1 VIYFNCAHRWASA
14 ISLDQ
19 KIHSHRD
26 RGVAMNDRQIKM
38 PAKKKTAIRE
48 EEDVEI
54 VSQRQKPDVGRY
66 LLPLDRQ
73 TKGSFHTSEDAQ
85 AAALEIKKAFPVLQV
100 SIYDRVTSSHTLV
113 KVS

>member
-1 VIYFNCAHRWASA
+1 VRTVGLRQSRWIKKFTATA
-14 ISLDQ
+14 T
-19 KIHSHRD
+19 
-26 RGVAMNDRQIKM
+26 GVLPWMIARSKCLQRRK
-38 PAKKKTAIRE
+38 PLVR

-66 LLPLDRQ
+66 LLQVDRQ

-85 AAALEIKKAFPVLQV
+85 SAALEIKKAFPVLQV